1 MSNAKRIRHCGLR
14 RAGHV
19 DGEAEAER
27 GEGGFDL
34 FHTRGVAQ
42 VEDAGDL
49 RQVPAQPTG
58 KLGTADALSRIAS
71 YIAAFA
77 IPKAD
82 SGSIN
87 RLDGESRGRPIS
99 PRHEPTIAGKP

>member
-42 VEDAGDL
+42 VEHAGDL

-58 KLGTADALSRIAS
+58 KLGTADAL
-71 YIAAFA
+71 FA
-77 IPKAD
+77 H
-82 SGSIN
+82 
-87 RLDGESRGRPIS
+87 RLVHCRLCHPQGR
-99 PRHEPTIAGKP
+99 